1 MVVSPVCEDTNS
13 MFDLLYVSLLSNII
27 RVGEVAFKLGTIP
40 FKKKL
45 DTESMC

>member
-1 MVVSPVCEDTNS
+1 

-40 FKKKL
+40 LQKNL
-45 DTESMC
+45 ILRVCDDR